1 MRSTQPASTRRS
13 LRASRTGRTRRSRRF
28 ALIGAGLGLSL
39 FAAAGIGATTSVT
52 PPTAAAT
59 AEAPT
64 FELASFT
71 TVVAPTGEV
80 ADASDPISD
89 DAHEALVDAQ
99 TAHAAAV
106 KIADDIETSKLKI
119 GTSDTTVSTDSLDAA
134 AVRLAGALDLPAP
147 LIPGITDDV
156 TAEIASVQGEVA
168 GLQERLDDAKE
179 AKAKAIA
186 KAKAKKKA
194 EAAAKAKAAAE
205 AAAAEAAEAAAAAE
219 SSAPVAASAS
229 PVPSGSGGMS
239 AAAAKATAKQM
250 ASAKGWGADQ
260 YSCLVS
266 LWDKESGWNY
276 KAYNA
281 SSGAYGIPQALPG
294 SKMASAGAD
303 WQTNAATQISWGFGY
318 ISGRYG
324 NPCGAWSHSQSVG
337 WY

>member
-1 MRSTQPASTRRS
+1 MRSTPPYSTRRD
-13 LRASRTGRTRRSRRF
+13 LRARRARRGRRP
-28 ALIGAGLGLSL
+28 ALIAAGLGLSL
-39 FAAAGIGATTSVT
+39 FAVAGIGATSSVASST
-52 PPTAAAT
+52 DSAPGS
-59 AEAPT
+59 APT

-71 TVVAPTGEV
+71 TVVAPTGEI
-80 ADASDPISD
+80 ADGATDPISA
-89 DAHEALVDAQ
+89 DAHDALAGAQ
-99 TAHAAAV
+99 AARAAAV
-106 KIADDIETSKLKI
+106 KIADDIETSKLKV
-119 GTSDTTVSTDSLDAA
+119 GTPDTTVDTDELDAA
-134 AVRLAGALDLPAP
+134 ALRLAGALDLPAP
-147 LIPGITDDV
+147 LIPGITEDV
-156 TAEIASVQGEVA
+156 SAEIASVQGEVA
-168 GLQERLDDAKE
+168 GLQERLDDAQE
-179 AKAKAIA
+179 AKAKAVA
-186 KAKAKKKA
+186 AAKAKKKA

-205 AAAAEAAEAAAAAE
+205 AAAEAAEAAAAQAAE
-219 SSAPVAASAS
+219 VSAPAATPST
-229 PVPSGSGGMS
+229 PVPTGSGGMG
-239 AAAAKATAKQM
+239 AAAAKATAQKM

-260 YSCLVS
+260 FSCLVS